1 PTNISKPPS
10 VKIHINGPSKK
21 LVTPAQ
27 SMGKP
32 QNAKLFNIIMGF
44 ISSYI
49 IYFIYS
55 PRQFLFIIFSF
66 LCRTTKRHLTFYDGT
81 NSCLP
86 GVCHVSM
93 AEPFCAKTREVL
105 LDVAK
110 KLGIKCHS
118 KGTVITVE
126 GPRFSS
132 RAESLMFRSCG
143 ADVINMTTVPE
154 VILAKEAGICYASIA
169 MATDYDCWKEHE
181 ETVSVD
187 RVLKTL
193 KENANKAT
201 SLLLTAI
208 PQIGSM
214 EWSETHQNLKKY
226 SLTLPRVITFEP

>member
-1 PTNISKPPS
+1 RASPVTTAALEYGTDFPTNISKPPS
-10 VKIHINGPSKK
+10 VKIHIN
-21 LVTPAQ
+21 V
-27 SMGKP
+27 
-32 QNAKLFNIIMGF
+32 
-44 ISSYI
+44 
-49 IYFIYS
+49 
-55 PRQFLFIIFSF
+55 IFSF

-181 ETVSVD
+181 ETVMCVCEFF
-187 RVLKTL
+187 L
-193 KENANKAT
+193 
-201 SLLLTAI
+201 I
-208 PQIGSM
+208 Q
-214 EWSETHQNLKKY
+214 
-226 SLTLPRVITFEP
+226 